1 MTKAFGYKTKVW
13 TIVCHKMKDG
23 VNDDLTILCIFQKYQ
38 QNEELAK
45 KYHDISL
52 WKSKSCSGTRIQ
64 IGLIDKHRHGWP

>member
-1 MTKAFGYKTKVW
+1 
-13 TIVCHKMKDG
+13 MKDG

-38 QNEELAK
+38 QNEELSK

-64 IGLIDKHRHGWP
+64 ICLIDKHRHGWP